1 MDKELKIAILID
13 ADNIS
18 DKYVK
23 IILDETAT
31 KGVAT
36 YKRIYGDWT
45 STKLGSWKKVLLENS
60 IIPIQQYSYTTG
72 KNATDSAMIIDAM
85 DILYSGTVDGF
96 CIASSDS
103 DFTRLVARLRESGM
117 YVLGMGE
124 SKTPLPFVSACNEFK
139 YLDLLLNAILKEEKE
154 QAASVKELET
164 AVSEK
169 KKALDTSPT
178 AALKTKKQA
187 KEIKESPGSRN
198 TLSLKKFKKEV
209 RSIAESCSDDD
220 GWIFSGELRNQLA
233 KRFPD
238 FDVRNFGHSKFTPFM
253 ESLGIFDV
261 RREATTAGNRVK
273 LVYFRCRSCSD
284 VS

>member
-1 MDKELKIAILID
+1 M
-13 ADNIS
+13 
-18 DKYVK
+18 
-23 IILDETAT
+23 
-31 KGVAT
+31 
-36 YKRIYGDWT
+36 
-45 STKLGSWKKVLLENS
+45 
-60 IIPIQQYSYTTG
+60 
-72 KNATDSAMIIDAM
+72 
-85 DILYSGTVDGF
+85 
-96 CIASSDS
+96 
-103 DFTRLVARLRESGM
+103 
-117 YVLGMGE
+117 
-124 SKTPLPFVSACNEFK
+124 
-139 YLDLLLNAILKEEKE
+139 
-154 QAASVKELET
+154 
-164 AVSEK
+164 SEK